1 MAAGS
6 ASYSVSRMRLLD
18 MTLQTF
24 LICSARIVF
33 FHNYHEELITCFA
46 LMT

>member
-6 ASYSVSRMRLLD
+6 ASYSISRMRLLD

-24 LICSARIVF
+24 LICSSRIVL
-33 FHNYHEELITCFA
+33 FHINHEELITCFA